1 MKFSHKVS
9 NQLSMNHLFFKGVAS
24 IFVRRYD
31 YNITKWEGSQDPPKV
46 LFNLLVTPILR
57 LQNNI
62 ISNIFQAH
70 KEQRRFSLIKLW
82 ELVVIFQQTCCNYL
96 IQYFLK
102 YPSKALIAHFTCFVQ
117 KVCIKSSIR
126 DLQES
131 IVKALG
137 MVIRKKSSKIAIK

>member
-1 MKFSHKVS
+1 MRPHFTLMQVKLVVFFSS
-9 NQLSMNHLFFKGVAS
+9 FFGGGWGL
-24 IFVRRYD
+24 VRRSD

-62 ISNIFQAH
+62 ISNLFQAH

-117 KVCIKSSIR
+117 KVCIKTAVFEICK
-126 DLQES
+126 
-131 IVKALG
+131 KAL
-137 MVIRKKSSKIAIK
+137 

>member
-1 MKFSHKVS
+1 MITILQNGRGLKTPQKYY
-9 NQLSMNHLFFKGVAS
+9 S
-24 IFVRRYD
+24 IHWQPLY
-31 YNITKWEGSQDPPKV
+31 
-46 LFNLLVTPILR
+46 ILR

-62 ISNIFQAH
+62 ISNLFQAH

-96 IQYFLK
+96 IQNCLK
-102 YPSKALIAHFTCFVQ
+102 YSSSIYCTPHMFCPKRLHQ
-117 KVCIKSSIR
+117 DSSIR

-131 IVKALG
+131 IVKALR